1 MTKSDTRTRIWEIDF
16 LRGLAIILMVGY
28 HLLYDLGDFVGIKK
42 FLGFSTDLSSAAWL
56 IAQNFFAGLFV
67 VLSGISSTFSRNNFR
82 RFVKFAVVAL
92 LITAVTYLFDPA
104 STILFGIIHC
114 LAVSVLI
121 YALAFQRTRPTTR
134 AAWGAVVL
142 SGAFFMPALRKLLA
156 VKTNWLIPFGL
167 FSPSFA
173 SLDYFPLIPWFGI
186 FLIGTALGEWLYAQP
201 ESLLRRQL
209 PDNFINWCGRHSLL
223 IYLIHQPLIL
233 AVLYLLGYISF

>member
-1 MTKSDTRTRIWEIDF
+1 MEKKNPANRIWEIDF
-16 LRGLAIILMVGY
+16 LRGLAIVLMVGY

-42 FLGFSTDLSSAAWL
+42 FLGFSTDLYSPAWL

-67 VLSGISSTFSRNNFR
+67 VLSGISSTFIRNNFR
-82 RFVKFAVVAL
+82 RFVKLAVVAL

-104 STILFGIIHC
+104 SAILFGIIHC

-121 YALAFQRTRPTTR
+121 YALAFQRTRPTITVV
-134 AAWGAVVL
+134 WGAVFL
-142 SGAFFMPALRKLLA
+142 SGTLFMPALRKLLV
-156 VKTNWLIPFGL
+156 VKTNWLIPLGL

-186 FLIGTALGEWLYAQP
+186 FLIGTALGKWLYAQP
-201 ESLLRRQL
+201 KSLLRCQL
-209 PDNFINWCGRHSLL
+209 PDNPINWCGRHSLL

-233 AVLYLLGYISF
+233 AILYLLGYISF

>member
-1 MTKSDTRTRIWEIDF
+1 MTKSDSRVRIWEIDF

-42 FLGFSTDLSSAAWL
+42 FLGFSTDLSSPAWL
-56 IAQNFFAGLFV
+56 VAQNFFSGLFV

-92 LITAVTYLFDPA
+92 LITVVTYLFDPA
-104 STILFGIIHC
+104 SAIFFGIIHC

-121 YALAFQRTRPTTR
+121 YALVFYKTRPTTR
-134 AAWGAVVL
+134 AVWGAVVL
-142 SGAFFMPALRKLLA
+142 SGGFFMPALRRILA

-186 FLIGTALGEWLYAQP
+186 FLIGTALGKWLYAQP
-201 ESLLRRQL
+201 KSLLRRQL

-223 IYLIHQPLIL
+223 IYLIHQPVIIG
-233 AVLYLLGYISF
+233 VLYLLGYVSF